1 MSYFSK
7 FWISLISIS
16 NVLNKFLAFLFFVFL
31 ARNISTDDYGTFR
44 YILTIATFFII
55 PISGVPFAM
64 TRYVG
69 KYISQPELAINYLF
83 NSIVLGISILI
94 SILSVAYFI
103 FDDSLFLNLIIVSM
117 VIDAFYIAYA
127 NAFLIYSKMCL
138 YKLIANFFQCIFLFF
153 LVLYNQVDLSIAFI
167 IFSFSGILSIFF
179 LELTHKR
186 ILLVSKISYVSLVK
200 LFKFSVPATLGAIG
214 WTIMFG
220 INAIWIKFFYEIDN
234 FAYFSAGETFAQIF
248 AIIPS
253 AYASIMLPKLS
264 AFKQRIETIKPLY
277 YAIFSTVGVSTI
289 MLFPFIIAPDFI
301 VKMTFGDGYQKTTEV
316 LIPLIISIILISI
329 HTLFAQTM
337 FAFNQTKLPMF
348 TMLMGAMA
356 NILIGYFLT
365 MNYGILGTS
374 YSLMISCFISLILLF
389 LTYHFYFLKTK

>member
-153 LVLYNQVDLSIAFI
+153 LVLYNQ
-167 IFSFSGILSIFF
+167 
-179 LELTHKR
+179 
-186 ILLVSKISYVSLVK
+186 
-200 LFKFSVPATLGAIG
+200 
-214 WTIMFG
+214 
-220 INAIWIKFFYEIDN
+220 
-234 FAYFSAGETFAQIF
+234 
-248 AIIPS
+248 
-253 AYASIMLPKLS
+253 
-264 AFKQRIETIKPLY
+264 
-277 YAIFSTVGVSTI
+277 
-289 MLFPFIIAPDFI
+289 
-301 VKMTFGDGYQKTTEV
+301 
-316 LIPLIISIILISI
+316 
-329 HTLFAQTM
+329 
-337 FAFNQTKLPMF
+337 
-348 TMLMGAMA
+348 
-356 NILIGYFLT
+356 
-365 MNYGILGTS
+365 
-374 YSLMISCFISLILLF
+374 
-389 LTYHFYFLKTK
+389 